1 MTLPELASPDQNM
14 PSAWQNRLAKYR
26 WIAQTIGESGALVF
40 RLEAA
45 DHPPLFVKS
54 EPIGKFNEL
63 SNEILRLRWLAAQ
76 GIAVPDILDQAEANG
91 HLWLLMSAVPG
102 RDLASNA
109 ELPAQAV
116 IEIVARSLQLLHRL
130 DIANCPFDHRLDNR
144 IPVAHARMI
153 GNQVDES
160 DFDEVGPSAAEL
172 FEKLLAMRPRAEDL
186 VVTHGDACLP
196 NILSEGSQF
205 SGFVDCARLG
215 IADRYQDLALASRSI
230 EHNLGVEWVGPFFS
244 LYGIDAD
251 PTRVAY
257 YRLLDEFF

>member
-1 MTLPELASPDQNM
+1 MTLPELTSPDRDM
-14 PSAWQNRLAKYR
+14 PSAWQNRLAEYR

-45 DHPPLFVKS
+45 DRPPLFVKS
-54 EPIGKFNEL
+54 NPSGKFNEL
-63 SNEILRLRWLAAQ
+63 SDEILRLRWVAGQ
-76 GIAVPDILDQAEANG
+76 GIAVPDVLDQVEDSG
-91 HLWLLMSAVPG
+91 RLWLLMSAVPG
-102 RDLASNA
+102 RDLASNG
-109 ELPAQAV
+109 EIPAQAV
-116 IEIVARSLQLLHRL
+116 IEIVARSLRLLHRL
-130 DIANCPFDHRLDNR
+130 DIANCPFNHCLDNR

-172 FEKLLAMRPRAEDL
+172 FEKLVAMRPDDEDL

-196 NILSEGSQF
+196 NILSDGSQF

-230 EHNLGVEWVGPFFS
+230 EHNLGAEWVGPFFT
-244 LYGIDAD
+244 LYGVEAD